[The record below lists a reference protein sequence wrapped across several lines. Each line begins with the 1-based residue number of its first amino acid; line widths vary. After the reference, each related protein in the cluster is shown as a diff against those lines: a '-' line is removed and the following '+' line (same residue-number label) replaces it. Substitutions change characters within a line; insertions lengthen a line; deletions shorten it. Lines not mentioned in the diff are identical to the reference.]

1 MSKSNASAKQRR
13 AFGNVPVIN
22 NTASQSTTTPSATS
36 TSGLTLQQVISLF
49 DRRIIHLE
57 SFVKETKEDS
67 NRKIKFED
75 EVSSS
80 SESITN
86 LPDIINEFNSRF
98 DVFAQEIGEL
108 KDIVLKLQTYT
119 MDVNKTLM
127 NERIHLLSD
136 LGTMNASTDAEA
148 ADLTVENIP
157 GSEETP
163 ATTMTIDASDPL
175 QDTMTNRRSRTR

>member
-13 AFGNVPVIN
+13 AFVNTPLQPQPIQSN
-22 NTASQSTTTPSATS
+22 NATPSAG

-49 DRRIIHLE
+49 DRRIINLE
-57 SFVKETKEDS
+57 SFVKESKDDS

-75 EVSSS
+75 EVTPNT
-80 SESITN
+80 ESITN
-86 LPDIINEFNSRF
+86 LPEIINEFNSRF

-136 LGTMNASTDAEA
+136 LGTMNTSVDAEVADLAIEDIPSTEDAAIESTDP
-148 ADLTVENIP
+148 V
-157 GSEETP
+157 
-163 ATTMTIDASDPL
+163 
-175 QDTMTNRRSRTR
+175 QDIVPTNRKQRNR